1 MKRIL
6 LFFIGIFVALF
17 CLEALL
23 QTSSLVLKYANKI
36 SNTQKIKNK
45 VEAKDKNLIRIL
57 CIGESTT
64 FAQYPKMLLYFL
76 DKKLTKDY
84 AVIDCGVPGTN
95 IKNIAERITNQIN
108 YYQPDIVV
116 TMMGINDAIFNKKQI
131 YKKYPIKI
139 FNLFFLIKRNI
150 EDLVATKIYA
160 DETEKN
166 YSSILDNYFIS
177 GEKPQILIDIVKE
190 NPNDFLAIKS
200 LLALNRT
207 RKDFAN
213 IEKYSKLFIEHSKEI
228 NDSEILF
235 FLTDAYIRQQK
246 FDEAQKLLATIIFDE
261 KIKDDIKND
270 YLSKI
275 AETYICFSDLTQT
288 KKYYDFLVRNKIE
301 TSILDYLYDYL
312 KTNNIDVK
320 YYFYK
325 NKYKYITKQPIFD
338 TNEIKEAYIYIAK
351 QIIDNNITYICMGY
365 PTMSIQTFKNL
376 FEGTDLLNKIYFVS
390 NEDNFKEAL
399 NKYSY
404 YQIFRDNFAGSFGHC
419 TDYGNEL
426 IAKNLAET
434 IAKLIE

>member
-17 CLEALL
+17 CLEMLL

-36 SNTQKIKNK
+36 SNSQKIKTK
-45 VEAKDKNLIRIL
+45 VEAKDNNLIKIL

-64 FAQYPKMLLYFL
+64 FAQYPKMLPYFL
-76 DKKLTKDY
+76 DKNVTKDFV
-84 AVIDCGVPGTN
+84 VIDCGVPGTN
-95 IKNIAERITNQIN
+95 IKNIAGRINEYID
-108 YYQPDIVV
+108 YYKPDIVV
-116 TMMGINDAIFNKKQI
+116 TMMGINDAMFNKKQI

-139 FNLFFLIKRNI
+139 FNLFLLIKRNI

-160 DETEKN
+160 DEQEQN
-166 YSSILDNYFIS
+166 YSSIKDEYFVN
-177 GEKPQILIDIVKE
+177 GKKPQKLIDAVEK
-190 NPNDFLAIKS
+190 NPNDFNAIEA
-200 LLALNRT
+200 LLDLYRT
-207 RKDFAN
+207 RKDFTN
-213 IEKYSKLFIEHSKEI
+213 IEKYANLFIENNKEI
-228 NDSEILF
+228 KNSEILF
-235 FLTDAYIRQQK
+235 ILTDAYIRQQK
-246 FDEAQKLLATIIFDE
+246 FDEAKKLLATTILDE
-261 KIKDDIKND
+261 KFNDDIKND
-270 YLSKI
+270 YLSKVT
-275 AETYICFSDLTQT
+275 ESYIFFSDLTQT
-288 KKYYDFLVRNKIE
+288 KKYYDFLIRNKIE
-301 TSILDYLYDYL
+301 TYILDYLYDYL
-312 KTNNIDVK
+312 KINNIDVK

-325 NKYKYITKQPIFD
+325 NKYKHVTKQPVFN
-338 TNEIKEAYIYIAK
+338 TTEIKDAYLYIAK

-365 PTMSIQTFKNL
+365 PTISIQTFKNL

-434 IAKLIE
+434 ITKLIE